1 VTTPPDTRTLPVRAA
16 PFEAYID
23 RMELTRVACVGA
35 VVRDD
40 RGRLLL
46 VRRGTEPAKGRW
58 AVPGGRIEPGET
70 AVEAVV
76 RELVEETGLR
86 VVVAGLAGNVE
97 RNGPG
102 GVVYDID
109 DFHARLEPG
118 VDPEK
123 VQAGDDAAEAGWFT
137 DTEVEELDRAGELVD
152 GLLDTLRGWQV
163 IPAQRG

>member
-1 VTTPPDTRTLPVRAA
+1 
-16 PFEAYID
+16 
-23 RMELTRVACVGA
+23 MELTRVACVGA

-58 AVPGGRIEPGET
+58 SVPGGRIEPGET
-70 AVEAVV
+70 AIEAVV

-86 VVVAGLAGNVE
+86 VVVTGVAGNVE
-97 RNGPG
+97 RTGPG
-102 GVVYDID
+102 GVVYDIE
-109 DFHARLEPG
+109 DFHARLDAG
-118 VDPEK
+118 VDPEQ
-123 VQAGDDAAEAGWFT
+123 VRAGDDATEAGWFT
-137 DTEVEELDRAGELVD
+137 DDEVEGLDCVD

>member
-1 VTTPPDTRTLPVRAA
+1 
-16 PFEAYID
+16 
-23 RMELTRVACVGA
+23 MELTRVACVGA

-58 AVPGGRIEPGET
+58 SVPGGRIEPGET

-86 VVVAGLAGNVE
+86 VVVTGLAGTVE
-97 RNGPG
+97 RTGPG
-102 GVVYDID
+102 GTIYDID
-109 DFHARLEPG
+109 DFYARLEPG
-118 VDPEK
+118 VDPEQ
-123 VQAGDDAAEAGWFT
+123 VRAGDDAAEAGWFT
-137 DTEVEELDRAGELVD
+137 FAEVEELDCVD

>member
-1 VTTPPDTRTLPVRAA
+1 
-16 PFEAYID
+16 
-23 RMELTRVACVGA
+23 MELTRVACVGA

-58 AVPGGRIEPGET
+58 SVPGGRIEPGET

-86 VVVAGLAGNVE
+86 VVVTGFAGTVE
-97 RNGPG
+97 RTGPG
-102 GVVYDID
+102 GVVYDIE
-109 DFHARLEPG
+109 DFHARLAAG
-118 VDPEK
+118 VGPEQ
-123 VQAGDDAAEAGWFT
+123 VRAGDDAAEAGWFT
-137 DTEVEELDRAGELVD
+137 PTEVEELDCVD

>member
-1 VTTPPDTRTLPVRAA
+1 
-16 PFEAYID
+16 
-23 RMELTRVACVGA
+23 MELTRVACVGA

-58 AVPGGRIEPGET
+58 SVPGGRIEPGET

-76 RELVEETGLR
+76 RELLEETGLQ
-86 VVVAGLAGNVE
+86 VVVTGLAGTVE
-97 RNGPG
+97 RTGPS

-109 DFHARLEPG
+109 DFSARLAPG
-118 VDPEK
+118 VDPEQ
-123 VQAGDDAAEAGWFT
+123 VRAGDDAAEAGWFT
-137 DTEVEELDRAGELVD
+137 IAEMEELDDVDALVD

-163 IPAQRG
+163 VPAQRG